1 MNIKEHGISYTVNGR
16 QIADINR
23 ETRILL
29 KYIEMIQSKD
39 PENKHI
45 VDIYV
50 PIEPFNYRL
59 KEGIMKTAEKLD
71 QIIQEEYKNMNGML
85 VVQKG
90 NVVFENYYNGY
101 SPDNAFH
108 VASVTKR

>member
-1 MNIKEHGISYTVNGR
+1 
-16 QIADINR
+16 
-23 ETRILL
+23 
-29 KYIEMIQSKD
+29 
-39 PENKHI
+39 
-45 VDIYV
+45 
-50 PIEPFNYRL
+50 
-59 KEGIMKTAEKLD
+59 MKTAEKLD

-108 VASVTKR
+108 VASVTKNDNLCVNWDMYR

>member
-1 MNIKEHGISYTVNGR
+1 
-16 QIADINR
+16 
-23 ETRILL
+23 
-29 KYIEMIQSKD
+29 
-39 PENKHI
+39 
-45 VDIYV
+45 
-50 PIEPFNYRL
+50 
-59 KEGIMKTAEKLD
+59 MKTAEKLD

-108 VASVTKR
+108 VASVTKTIISALIGICIDKGYIKVLIKK